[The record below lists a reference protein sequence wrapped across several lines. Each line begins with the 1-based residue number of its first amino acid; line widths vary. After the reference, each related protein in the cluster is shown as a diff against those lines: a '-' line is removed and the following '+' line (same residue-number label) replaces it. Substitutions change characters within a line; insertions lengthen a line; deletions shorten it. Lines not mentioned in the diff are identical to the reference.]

1 MISFKL
7 DSNNN
12 LIVGTN
18 IVTIRGVEAV
28 AQECRTRLN
37 MLLGEYPFD
46 TTQGM
51 DYAGLLNGNNR
62 NALKSAIITELK
74 KDSRIEYVTIKD
86 FAIDSKGKATLSIE
100 CTLYS
105 GEVVSV

>member
-18 IVTIRGVEAV
+18 IITISGAEAV
-28 AQECRTRLN
+28 AQDCRTRLN

-62 NALKSAIITELK
+62 NALKSAIIAELK
-74 KDSRIEYVTIKD
+74 KDTRVEYVTITA
-86 FAIDSKGKATLSIE
+86 FSIDSKGKATIAIE

>member
-12 LIVGTN
+12 LIVGTQ
-18 IVTIRGVEAV
+18 IVTISGVESV
-28 AQECRTRLN
+28 VQDCRTRLN

-51 DYAGLLNGNNR
+51 DYAGVLNGNNR
-62 NALKSAIITELK
+62 NALKNAIIAELK
-74 KDSRIEYVTIKD
+74 KDTRIEYVTITA
-86 FAIDSKGKATLSIE
+86 FNVDSKGKATISIE